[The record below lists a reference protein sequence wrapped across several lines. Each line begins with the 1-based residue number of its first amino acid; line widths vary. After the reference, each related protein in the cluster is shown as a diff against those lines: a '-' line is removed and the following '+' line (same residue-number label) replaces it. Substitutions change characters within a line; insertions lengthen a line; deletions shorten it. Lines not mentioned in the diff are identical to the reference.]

1 MKKMIIFEIGEDG
14 KFKLIKKTKIIN
26 FTINQFVYFLCLKK
40 FFNIHFERIRFGVT
54 ESKIKNIYFI
64 EKIDKITLKL
74 IEFKSKGLLLI
85 SQHKN
90 QIQLNRSE
98 YKEIVRYS
106 KRISLFELSLNKK
119 PR

>member
-1 MKKMIIFEIGEDG
+1 MIIFEIGKNN
-14 KFKLIKKTKIIN
+14 KFKLIKKKKIIN
-26 FTINQFVYFLCLKK
+26 FSLNHLAQFLSLKT

-74 IEFKSKGLLLI
+74 IEFKSKGILLI